1 MPLVLF
7 SGVRSDKKY
16 LDLQLWHD
24 LEYGITRPSKTVEP
38 PQPPRST
45 PRLARAIRGAMSE
58 KDFWEGTA
66 SELLSMIGLGK
77 EGIPKDSTRLA
88 AEVMKPHITD
98 ALKPYGLTVHRRR
111 TGGRRLLQLSN
122 ITR

>member
-1 MPLVLF
+1 M
-7 SGVRSDKKY
+7 G
-16 LDLQLWHD
+16 
-24 LEYGITRPSKTVEP
+24 
-38 PQPPRST
+38 
-45 PRLARAIRGAMSE
+45 E

-111 TGGRRLLQLSN
+111 TGSRHLLQLSN
-122 ITR
+122 ITK